1 MPNRQLAR
9 RMIHRMIP
17 RMFHRTSYHLILA
30 VAIAAAI
37 AEPGMTAASVPS
49 KTAPASPIDF
59 SVVQWVPV
67 QNGGRLKPL
76 DTYARETARS
86 ITGRETF
93 NGMSPMQLLFTLAF
107 NGESLRDTQLIKIG
121 FTPLKEKIG
130 LDPNRQHFSYR
141 ELLEN
146 QAFRVLVE
154 QVREKQQMGM
164 GEDLDRLEREVSS
177 IYGRLVHMGMIMGG
191 EDPRLVPTPG
201 ERSEWLSVSQVAS
214 APAVG
219 PGITG
224 PWQAMGEAFLA
235 GDSAAF
241 RQASIELRDHLE
253 AMPATSDRNAGRLG
267 LEIRYNRTKPNLI
280 AQGPYLLASLGFLL
294 GFAVRRRWL
303 YLASLLLLVLGFAIQ
318 TYGLAVRAILTSR
331 APVGNLYEALIF
343 IGWGVVG
350 LAIFFELMSRAK
362 IYGAVAGLAGF
373 VVLVLAHYLPLD
385 PAINPL
391 VAVLNATW
399 LQYHVTTILFGD
411 AALTL
416 AAALAHFIMGA
427 QIFAPHRADL
437 RRTGLQFMY
446 RAIQVGVLCLAA
458 GIMFGA
464 IWANASWGRYWGWD
478 PKETWALIT
487 LMGFLLVVHG
497 KQAGWLRE
505 KGMVLVS
512 VLGLQLLVMTVYG
525 VNYFLV
531 GLHSYAGSGDA
542 GVSLPPI
549 LIGYLAFEALAVGA
563 YILACRRAEGH
574 GQPAMAGAVPADR
587 P

>member
-1 MPNRQLAR
+1 MS
-9 RMIHRMIP
+9 HRWLGSTIA
-17 RMFHRTSYHLILA
+17 A
-30 VAIAAAI
+30 VGGTIAAI
-37 AEPGMTAASVPS
+37 AVITPLAGAAPS
-49 KTAPASPIDF
+49 LPSSTPSAEAIDF
-59 SVVQWVPV
+59 SVARGIAV

-93 NGMSPMQLLFTLAF
+93 KGMSSIQLLFTLAF
-107 NGESLRDTQLIKIG
+107 NGESLGDTELIKIG
-121 FTPLKEKIG
+121 FTPFKEKIG
-130 LDPNRQHFSYR
+130 LDAKRQHFSYR
-141 ELLEN
+141 ELLN
-146 QAFRVLVE
+146 NDAFRDLVDK
-154 QVREKQQMGM
+154 VREKQHMGM
-164 GEDLDRLEREVSS
+164 GDDLDRLEREVASV
-177 IYGRLVHMGMIMGG
+177 YGRLVHMGMIMGG
-191 EDPRLVPTPG
+191 EEPRLVPTPG
-201 ERSEWLSVSQVAS
+201 ERSEWLSVAQVAS

-224 PWQAMGEAFLA
+224 SWEAMGQAFLA
-235 GDSAAF
+235 GDDAAF
-241 RQASIELRDHLE
+241 RKASIELRDNLD
-253 AMPATSDRNAGRLG
+253 AMPATSDRDSGRLG
-267 LEIRYNRTKPNLI
+267 LEMRYNRTKPNLI
-280 AQGPYLLASLGFLL
+280 AQGPYLLASIGFLL

-303 YLASLLLLVLGFAIQ
+303 YLASFLLLLLGFGIQ
-318 TYGLAVRAILTSR
+318 TYGLAVRTILTSR
-331 APVGNLYEALIF
+331 APVGNLYEALVF
-343 IGWGVVG
+343 IGWGLVG
-350 LAIFFELMSRAK
+350 LAIFLELMSRAK
-362 IYGAVAGLAGF
+362 IYGAVAGLSGF
-373 VVLVLAHYLPLD
+373 LVLVLAHYLPLD

-427 QIFAPHRADL
+427 QILTPHRADI
-437 RRTGLQFMY
+437 RRTALHFMY

-487 LMGFLLVVHG
+487 LMGFLVVVHG

-512 VLGLQLLVMTVYG
+512 VLSLQLLVMTVYG

-531 GLHSYAGSGDA
+531 GLHSYAGGDA

-549 LIGYLAFEALAVGA
+549 LIGYLVIEAIWVGA
-563 YILACRRAEGH
+563 YILACRRAEGRS
-574 GQPAMAGAVPADR
+574 QPAMVEALPADR
-587 P
+587 R